1 MVIWKNRNF
10 RDLGIIVEYLPKI
23 PKAKKKIDIYEI
35 EGRNGFISID
45 KGIYE
50 PFYINLECHCYK
62 TANLDEVKKYLDGF
76 GIISFD
82 GEREYTAI
90 IDNTIP
96 FEQVQNFKKFQV
108 SFKVNPIAE
117 DIVATNINLLSL
129 NEFEIET
136 YYDISPILT
145 IACSGNVS
153 ININNKI
160 FYLKN
165 TNGIYTLDCK
175 NKEIYDSNNNN
186 CSSLM
191 QNDFPTFIN
200 GTNTIETIGNITAI
214 SASYKKNY
222 L

>member
-1 MVIWKNRNF
+1 MIIWKNRNF

-45 KGIYE
+45 KGVYE
-50 PFYINLECHCYK
+50 PFILNLECHCYK
-62 TANLDEVKKYLDGF
+62 TADLDEIKEYLDGF
-76 GIISFD
+76 GTISFD

-117 DIVATNINLLSL
+117 DINATSINLLSASD
-129 NEFEIET
+129 FEIET
-136 YYDISPILT
+136 YYTISPILT
-145 IACSGNVS
+145 IECTGNVS

-175 NKEIYDSNNNN
+175 NKVIYDSNNNN
-186 CSSLM
+186 CSNLM

-200 GTNTIETIGNITAI
+200 GTNTIETTGSIASL
-214 SASYKKNY
+214 SASYKKSY

>member
-1 MVIWKNRNF
+1 MVIWKNKNF
-10 RDLGIIVEYLPKI
+10 RDLGIIVEFLPKV
-23 PKAKKKIDIYEI
+23 PKARKKIDVYEVA
-35 EGRNGFISID
+35 GRNGFVSID

-50 PFYINLECHCYK
+50 PFSLNLECHCHNS
-62 TANLDEVKKYLDGF
+62 ANLDEIKEYLDGY
-76 GIISFD
+76 GKISFD

-90 IDNTIP
+90 IDNTIS
-96 FEQVQNFKKFQV
+96 FEKVQNFKKFQV

-117 DIVATNINLLSL
+117 DINATILDLLSL

-145 IACSGNVS
+145 IECSGNISV
-153 ININNKI
+153 NINNQI
-160 FYLKN
+160 FYLKD
-165 TNGIYTLDCK
+165 TDGTYTLDCK
-175 NKEIYDSNNNN
+175 NKVIYDSNNNN

-191 QNDFPTFIN
+191 QNDFPKFKN
-200 GTNTIETIGNITAI
+200 GTNIIETTGNITII

>member
-1 MVIWKNRNF
+1 MVIWKKRSF
-10 RDLGIIVEYLPKI
+10 RDLGIIVEFIPKI

-35 EGRNGFISID
+35 EGRNGFVSID
-45 KGIYE
+45 KGVYE
-50 PFYINLECHCYK
+50 PFNLNLECHCYK
-62 TANLDEVKKYLDGF
+62 TANLDEIKEYLDGF
-76 GIISFD
+76 GTISFD

-117 DIVATNINLLSL
+117 DIVATNIDLLSL

-145 IACSGNVS
+145 IECSGNVS

-160 FYLKN
+160 FYLKD

-191 QNDFPTFIN
+191 QNDFPVFKN
-200 GTNTIETIGNITAI
+200 GTNIIETTGNITSI

>member
-23 PKAKKKIDIYEI
+23 SKAKKKIDIYEV
-35 EGRNGFISID
+35 EGRNGFLSID
-45 KGIYE
+45 KGVYE
-50 PFYINLECHCYK
+50 PFSLNIECHCK
-62 TANLDEVKKYLDGF
+62 DSVNLDEIKEYLDGY
-76 GIISFD
+76 GKISFD

-117 DIVATNINLLSL
+117 DITATTIDLLSE
-129 NEFEIET
+129 NEFDIEA
-136 YYDISPILT
+136 YYDISPVLT
-145 IACSGNVS
+145 IECSGYIS
-153 ININNKI
+153 ININNQI
-160 FYLKN
+160 FYLN
-165 TNGIYTLDCK
+165 DTDGVYTLDCK
-175 NKEIYDSNNNN
+175 NKVIYDSNNNN
-186 CSSLM
+186 CANLM

-200 GTNTIETIGNITAI
+200 GTNTVETTGTITSF
-214 SASYKKNY
+214 SASYKKTY